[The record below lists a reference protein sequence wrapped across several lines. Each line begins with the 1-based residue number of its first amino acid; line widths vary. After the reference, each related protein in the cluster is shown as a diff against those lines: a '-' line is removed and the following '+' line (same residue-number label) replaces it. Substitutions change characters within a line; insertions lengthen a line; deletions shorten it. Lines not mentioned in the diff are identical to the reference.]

1 MYELEEKGYLY
12 LLFVVPLLVLLFLY
26 VNYWKRK
33 KQAAFGDL
41 DLIKKL
47 SPEKSLFKPTL
58 KFVLVVL
65 GLTFIILALVNPKM
79 GTKMEKVKRQGIDI
93 VFAIDVSKSMLAE
106 DVAPNRLEKSKQ
118 IVSQLIN
125 QLGSDRIGIIAYSGS
140 AFPVL
145 PMTSD
150 YAVAKMFLQ
159 TMNPGMISSQG
170 TSIDQAID
178 LAANNFFDKK
188 DKTNKLLVIIS
199 DGEDH
204 SDNAQN
210 AAEDAQKLG
219 LKIITVGVGTEIG
232 GPIPLKRNGVVE
244 SFQKDQDNQVVITK
258 RNASVLAAIAK
269 STKGGG
275 YVDGNSTKTVLDF
288 VKKVLDNTQ
297 KTEFEGT
304 MMADYKSQFQ
314 WFLGFGFFCLF
325 LDIFLTEIKTKW
337 VRKMNL
343 FNEEK
348 NNIK

>member
-12 LLFVVPLLVLLFLY
+12 LLFVVPLLALLFLY
-26 VNYWKRK
+26 VQYWKRK

-65 GLTFIILALVNPKM
+65 GLTFLILALVNPKM

-219 LKIITVGVGTEIG
+219 LKIITVGVGTENG

-275 YVDGNSTKTVLDF
+275 YVDGNSTKTVLDY

-325 LDIFLTEIKTKW
+325 LDIFLTERKTKW

-348 NNIK
+348 K

>member
-1 MYELEEKGYLY
+1 MFELEEKGYLY
-12 LLFVVPLLVLLFLY
+12 LLFVVPILVLLFLY
-26 VNYWKRK
+26 IQYWKRK

-47 SPEKSLFKPTL
+47 SPEKSIFKPVL
-58 KFVLVVL
+58 KFSLVLL
-65 GLTFIILALVNPKM
+65 GLSFLILALVNPKM
-79 GTKMEKVKRQGIDI
+79 GVKIEKVKRQGIDI

-106 DVAPNRLEKSKQ
+106 DVVPNRLDKSKQ
-118 IVSQLIN
+118 LVSQLIN

-170 TSIDQAID
+170 TSIDEAIN

-210 AAEDAQKLG
+210 AAEDADKMG
-219 LKIITVGVGTEIG
+219 LKIISIGVGTEKG

-258 RNASVLAAIAK
+258 RNAEVLSVIAK
-269 STKGGG
+269 STKGG
-275 YVDGNSTKTVLDF
+275 YVDGNSTKAVIDY
-288 VKKVLDNTQ
+288 VKKVLDTTQ
-297 KTEFEGT
+297 KTEFEGA
-304 MMADYKSQFQ
+304 MMANYKSQFQ

-325 LDIFLTEIKTKW
+325 LDVFLTERKTKW

-348 NNIK
+348 ENRE